1 MNAFKRM
8 KNIIDSNLNST
19 LDKMEDPQKMI
30 RLMISELEETLAK
43 ARTSLATRI
52 ADKAARTEEKRELEA
67 SLRRWEDR
75 AKLAVEK
82 GRDDLAREALG
93 EKKHVAQR
101 LQALNDE
108 LAQYE
113 GIIASQRDQIV
124 KLEEKLQEIR
134 DKERTLVARAYHAKE
149 KKKVVETLRESDSSA
164 MCQKFS
170 DLEAKI
176 ERMEADAEMAGFT
189 GTKGTEAQFAE
200 MERND
205 EIEAELNKLKAAMAS
220 PKTADKASADK
231 PKTAGDTDKT
241 ASKKNEEK

>member
-8 KNIIDSNLNST
+8 KNIINSNVNST

-30 RLMISELEETLAK
+30 RLMIAELEETLAK
-43 ARTSLATRI
+43 ARTSLAARI
-52 ADKAARTEEKRELEA
+52 ADKTARAEEKKQLEA

-82 GRDDLAREALG
+82 GRDDLAREALI
-93 EKKHVAQR
+93 EKKHVSER
-101 LQALNDE
+101 LQVLSDE

-113 GIIASQRDQIV
+113 GIIASQQDQIV
-124 KLEEKLQEIR
+124 KLQEKLQEIR

-149 KKKVVETLRESDSSA
+149 KKKVVETLRATDSSA

-170 DLEAKI
+170 DLESKI

-189 GTKGTEAQFAE
+189 GSKGTEAQFAE
-200 MERND
+200 MEKND
-205 EIEAELNKLKAAMAS
+205 EIEAELNKLKASMAAPA
-220 PKTADKASADK
+220 PKAEK
-231 PKTAGDTDKT
+231 PKAAT
-241 ASKKNEEK
+241 KKDEEK